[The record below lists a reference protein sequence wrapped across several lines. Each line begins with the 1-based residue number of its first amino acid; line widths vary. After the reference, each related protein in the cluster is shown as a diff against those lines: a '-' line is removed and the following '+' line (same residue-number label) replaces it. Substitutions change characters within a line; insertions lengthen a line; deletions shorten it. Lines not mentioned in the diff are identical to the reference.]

1 MKGYEIIIY
10 VEWGITVCI
19 MKPTKEEVLE
29 FYKKKYNGLTYK
41 LIRIN

>member
-29 FYKKKYNGLTYK
+29 FYKKNYNGLEYR
-41 LIRIN
+41 LIKRD